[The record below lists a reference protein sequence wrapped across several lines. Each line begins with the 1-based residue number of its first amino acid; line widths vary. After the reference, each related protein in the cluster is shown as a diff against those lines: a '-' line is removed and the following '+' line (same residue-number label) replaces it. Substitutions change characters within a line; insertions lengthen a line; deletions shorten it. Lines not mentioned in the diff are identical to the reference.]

1 MSKTVGA
8 LGSSDKM
15 VETYAK
21 LVLSGKLDIE
31 KVPSKYRDKV
41 REYINQIPTN

>member
-1 MSKTVGA
+1 MINDIIT

-21 LVLSGKLDIE
+21 LVMSGKLDIE
-31 KVPSKYRDKV
+31 KVPTKYREKV
-41 REYINQIPTN
+41 REYINSISTN